1 MTLLILGVFLWSG
14 AHLLKRVL
22 PHVHAQLGK
31 AAKPLVAISSVMA
44 LVLMVI
50 GYRAA
55 EGAVFWGRSAPL
67 VGINNLLMVVAF
79 YVYAVG
85 GPKGPRIWLGTKL
98 RHPQLVGFSIWAG
111 AHLLVNGDVASFV
124 LFGGLLAW
132 AVASIALINA
142 QDGPWTPPARAPLKK
157 EVIYIVAAIVATG
170 VVMGIH
176 AWLGVQPWG

>member
-1 MTLLILGVFLWSG
+1 MTLLILGVALWAG
-14 AHLLKRVL
+14 AHLFKRVL
-22 PHVHAQLGK
+22 PAQHARLSSK
-31 AAKPLVAISSVMA
+31 AKPVMA
-44 LVLMVI
+44 LLLVLSVVLMVI

-55 EGAVFWGRSAPL
+55 DGAVYWGPNAAL
-67 VGINNLLMVVAF
+67 VGINNLLMIAAF

-98 RHPQLVGFSIWAG
+98 RHPQLVGFSIWAA
-111 AHLLVNGDVASFV
+111 AHLLVNGDAASFV

-142 QDGPWTPPARAPLKK
+142 QDGPWTPPARAPARK
-157 EVIYIVAAIVATG
+157 EYIYIAAAIVGTV

-176 AWLGVQPWG
+176 NLLGVQPWG